1 MGDADLRSALTA
13 LDVAIQTEK
22 DGLEFYRRAAERT
35 SDPGG
40 KVLFASLADDELEH
54 LRLLEPQREALTRD
68 GHWLPRSKTG
78 EEAHPTKVEGAP
90 IFSREAVG
98 VDINSHTSDLSALR
112 MAFLIEKDA
121 VAFYTKAAAETEDE
135 NGRAMTSA
143 WRRWRRSTSAYWGR
157 STTSWPRTSG
167 ALWALNHSDPV
178 TT

>member
-54 LRLLEPQREALTRD
+54 LRLLEPQRVALIRD

-135 NGRAMTSA
+135 NGRAMYERLA
-143 WRRWRRSTSAYWGR
+143 EMEKEHQRLLGEEYDVLAKDFWG
-157 STTSWPRTSG
+157 TMGFEPF
-167 ALWALNHSDPV
+167 
-178 TT
+178 